1 MVTMGS
7 AAATAIV
14 AIGNTPDEDPL
25 LGYQDVAAVL
35 TELGR
40 PTKASTIRAYRRAGI
55 MPVPDE
61 QIGGHEPVAGE
72 AIKCWPGTRDPQ
84 PGERIGATQVYWRRS
99 TILDWNEQRPGPGGW
114 RGRRAARAGDRDA
127 RYGRTPGGAAVAG

>member
-1 MVTMGS
+1 MSVS
-7 AAATAIV
+7 AVSSRPPPADAS
-14 AIGNTPDEDPL
+14 DEDPL

-72 AIKCWPGTRDPQ
+72 AIQCWPGTRDPQ
-84 PGERIGATQVYWRRS
+84 PGEKIGATQVYWRRS
-99 TILDWNEQRPGPGGW
+99 TVIVWNEQRPGPGGW

-127 RYGRTPGGAAVAG
+127 RYGRTPGGAAEAG

>member
-1 MVTMGS
+1 MSVS
-7 AAATAIV
+7 AVSSRPPPADAS
-14 AIGNTPDEDPL
+14 DEDPL

-84 PGERIGATQVYWRRS
+84 PGEKIGATQVYWRRS
-99 TILDWNEQRPGPGGW
+99 TVIDWNEQRPGPGGW

-127 RYGRTPGGAAVAG
+127 RYGRTPGGAADRG